1 MSSDLQNCYLDI
13 FAITQIEQ
21 YQVQVLD
28 DRVRISIRGR
38 KEGGTSTAG
47 ISMSV
52 VEARLLAKTI
62 LHECDAQDITT
73 NGETNDRQRKDKR
86 YKN

>member
-1 MSSDLQNCYLDI
+1 MSNGLQNCYLDI
-13 FAITQIEQ
+13 FAITQIER

-38 KEGGTSTAG
+38 KEGRTSTAG

-62 LHECDAQDITT
+62 LHECDAQDKQPTEKQ
-73 NGETNDRQRKDKR
+73 NVR
-86 YKN
+86 